1 MWLCFLMIVTKV
13 CYIRAFNATSK
24 VQFSH
29 KLYHSISLPPNF
41 LISNLGF
48 HILGALVES
57 RSFVKSF
64 VAKAFHEDL
73 GTISN
78 LPMFVDL
85 QAAFEVFLFC
95 CAQHPSYLLR
105 IVFPF

>member
-1 MWLCFLMIVTKV
+1 MIVTKV
-13 CYIRAFNATSK
+13 CCIRAFNATSK
-24 VQFSH
+24 VRFSH
-29 KLYHSISLPPNF
+29 RLYHFISLPPNF

-48 HILGALVES
+48 HILGALLGS

-85 QAAFEVFLFC
+85 QAAFEMFLFC
-95 CAQHPSYLLR
+95 YAQHLRHLLR
-105 IVFPF
+105 TVFPF